1 LVAGLVS
8 PDAAERRFT
17 FSSQASQGLL
27 QVVAIVTKAPTEIGF
42 LDSSYEFCEQLDHGE
57 SRRTTL
63 RMARECRRFRARL
76 SRSADGR
83 CTSEADAE
91 ATAPLVCCKGIA
103 DVDYASIRR
112 LICASSGSEPGSFG
126 HPRFL

>member
-27 QVVAIVTKAPTEIGF
+27 QVVAIVTKAATEIGF
-42 LDSSYEFCEQLDHGE
+42 LDSSYEFCEQLNHGE

-63 RMARECRRFRARL
+63 RMARECRRLCARRG
-76 SRSADGR
+76 RSGKLWVLAKAG
-83 CTSEADAE
+83 TKLQFLASAANLM
-91 ATAPLVCCKGIA
+91 TAVRISWGA
-103 DVDYASIRR
+103 
-112 LICASSGSEPGSFG
+112 PG
-126 HPRFL
+126 